1 MEDWV
6 SALKSASSTSFNYP
20 PGSSPAF
27 SPPDADSSARRND
40 DFEAGPPDIL
50 CNHHHWYATSSHIR
64 PTYCSVCRDATSH
77 GLACEVCK
85 CKVHKRCAA
94 KSLAN
99 CKWTTLASVGKDILE
114 DQDGNILMP
123 HQWHE
128 GNLPVASTCAVCK
141 KTCGSVLR
149 YVLIITQ
156 PFQNDDSNWN
166 LSVIPADY
174 RTGDAFGV
182 ELRSI
187 QHVDPPCQSSVPSDR
202 RMFPLYHRRR
212 FIPSD

>member
-1 MEDWV
+1 MEDWL
-6 SALKSASSTSFNYP
+6 SALKASSSSSSSAALNYP
-20 PGSSPAF
+20 GFSTAF
-27 SPPDADSSARRND
+27 SPSDAADADPSARRNEYFD
-40 DFEAGPPDIL
+40 GGPADFL
-50 CNHHHWYATSSHIR
+50 CNHHNWYTTSSHIR

-94 KSLAN
+94 KAIAN

-128 GNLPVASTCAVCK
+128 GNLPVASSCSVCK

-149 YVLIITQ
+149 YV
-156 PFQNDDSNWN
+156 P
-166 LSVIPADY
+166 
-174 RTGDAFGV
+174 
-182 ELRSI
+182 
-187 QHVDPPCQSSVPSDR
+187 
-202 RMFPLYHRRR
+202 
-212 FIPSD
+212 